1 MDYGTL
7 QGIITLVVMLTF
19 VGIFAWAYSSR
30 QKSAFDD
37 AANLVFSD
45 EETISE
51 PSQATNAGEH
61 K

>member
-1 MDYGTL
+1 MDYGTM
-7 QGIITLVVMLTF
+7 QGIITLVLILVF

-30 QKSAFDD
+30 RQKQFDE

-45 EETISE
+45 EK
-51 PSQATNAGEH
+51 QHQNAKDSGEH

>member
-7 QGIITLVVMLTF
+7 QGILTIIVMLTF

-30 QKSAFDD
+30 RQKSFDE

-45 EETISE
+45 EEITKES
-51 PSQATNAGEH
+51 TD
-61 K
+61 

>member
-1 MDYGTL
+1 MDYGTFL
-7 QGIITLVVMLTF
+7 GILTIIVMLTF

-30 QKSAFDD
+30 RQQSFDE

-45 EETISE
+45 EEISKIAKD
-51 PSQATNAGEH
+51 SGEN

>member
-1 MDYGTL
+1 MDYGTM
-7 QGIITLVVMLTF
+7 QGIITLVLILVF

-30 QKSAFDD
+30 RQKQFDE

-45 EETISE
+45 EE
-51 PSQATNAGEH
+51 QHQNAKDSGEH

>member
-1 MDYGTL
+1 MDYGTM
-7 QGIITLVVMLTF
+7 QGIITLVLILVF

-30 QKSAFDD
+30 RQKQFDE

-45 EETISE
+45 E
-51 PSQATNAGEH
+51 QHQNAKDSGEH

>member
-7 QGIITLVVMLTF
+7 QGILTIIVMLVF

-30 QKSAFDD
+30 QKDNFDE

-45 EETISE
+45 EDEDKDS
-51 PSQATNAGEH
+51 GEQ

>member
-1 MDYGTL
+1 MDYGTI
-7 QGIITLVVMLTF
+7 QGIITLVLILVF

-30 QKSAFDD
+30 RQKQFDE

-45 EETISE
+45 EE
-51 PSQATNAGEH
+51 QHLNAKDSGEH